1 MNLELVIPA
10 EAVQVVA
17 DHCFGER
24 KAMGEGT
31 AREIAAVALSDA
43 GPLVVA
49 AELEQLASA
58 LREVLH
64 RLPEYTNGCLAW
76 RVMNDIDNRIVA
88 LRSEEVGVCT
98 R

>member
-1 MNLELVIPA
+1 MTPDLIIPA
-10 EAVQVVA
+10 DAVQIVA

-24 KAMGEGT
+24 KSMGEGT

-43 GPLVVA
+43 SPLVVA
-49 AELEQLASA
+49 AELEQLAA
-58 LREVLH
+58 GLREVLH
-64 RLPEYTNGCLAW
+64 RLPEYTHGCLAW

-88 LRSEEVGVCT
+88 LRSEEVGMCM